1 MFGFQA
7 DAPGWDRAPGPARR
21 SPGCARPVHRP
32 GTVDSVRRVLG
43 NRRLEAMAGAPMT
56 PPGLAPD
63 FALVQRYADHHAQS
77 GLGAPPIVG
86 EVLRGPGV
94 PLPAELRASM
104 ERAFAGVARGISP
117 VAAPLQ
123 GKPVISE
130 PGDAGEREADAIA
143 AHVASAPPQAAVT
156 TGGPDFG
163 AVRIH
168 DGADAAAAA
177 RSISASAY
185 TAGHDI
191 VFAAGRYQPGTP
203 AGRALLAHE
212 LTHVVQQRPI
222 SAQGARSSSAV
233 VQRDAQPGDRTR
245 PVRDMRTAGGGSKAL
260 AKGVLTW
267 GMNFYGKR
275 PVMQIIFSPFKEYR
289 AKQITF
295 LQTLRRLRSSA
306 PDGTKNAQVDALT
319 LGRENEQKLDEF
331 DPFYGAEWD
340 NQSGTWVPEQK
351 DPAAALRNQPSS
363 AADPNAYMNDAPF
376 VYPDQLK
383 LFESV
388 AVVVETGEVL
398 GAISWGVKGTPDGI
412 EPVLPD
418 AVKDGV
424 SDKAT
429 AGFLA
434 AMDRFYAQP
443 PAVGPEPYRDERYD
457 AIVDGFLAN
466 DGEVGPGTR
475 GMYFPP
481 LTKASFL
488 DADRE
493 RKIDPIVAKLK
504 RDPTLKVEIGGFAD
518 ATEKNPR
525 ATSEARALEVQ
536 RYLVAQG
543 VPQANIIIAGY
554 FGAAWPLF
562 AVDPAAPRNRRVQ
575 LRVHT

>member
-1 MFGFQA
+1 
-7 DAPGWDRAPGPARR
+7 
-21 SPGCARPVHRP
+21 VHRP
-32 GTVDSVRRVLG
+32 GTVDRVRRVLG
-43 NRRLEAMAGAPMT
+43 NRRLAAMAAA

-63 FALVQRYADHHAQS
+63 IALVQRYAEHHARA
-77 GLGAPPIVG
+77 GLGVPPIAG
-86 EVLRGPGV
+86 EVPRGPGV
-94 PLPAELRASM
+94 PLPAQVRASM
-104 ERAFAGVARGISP
+104 ERAFAGVAGGISP
-117 VAAPLQ
+117 VAAPWP

-143 AHVASAPPQAAVT
+143 AHVASAPPRAAVTTT

-177 RSISASAY
+177 RSLSASAY
-185 TAGHDI
+185 TVGHDI

-245 PVRDMRTAGGGSKAL
+245 PVRDVRNAGGGSKAL
-260 AKGVLTW
+260 TKGVLTW

-295 LQTLRRLRSSA
+295 LQTVRRLRASA
-306 PDGTKNAQVDALT
+306 PDATKNAQVDART
-319 LGRENEQKLDEF
+319 LGRENEQDQDEF

-351 DPAAALRNQPSS
+351 DPTATLRNQPSS
-363 AADPNAYMNDAPF
+363 AADPNAYMNDAPVAF
-376 VYPDQLK
+376 QDQLK

-388 AVVVETGEVL
+388 AVVVETGEIL
-398 GAISWGVKGTPDGI
+398 GAISWGVKGTSDGI

-418 AVKDGV
+418 AAKNDV

-429 AGFLA
+429 AGFLV

-443 PAVGPEPYRDERYD
+443 PAVGPEPDRDERYD
-457 AIVDGFLAN
+457 AVVDDFLAN
-466 DGEVGPGTR
+466 DGAVGPGTR

-518 ATEKNPR
+518 ATEKDPR
-525 ATSEARALEVQ
+525 ATSEARVLEVR
-536 RYLVAQG
+536 RYLVARG

-562 AVDPAAPRNRRVQ
+562 AADPAAPRNRRVQ